1 MTSALKVLVYGATG
15 AQARPTVYELL
26 AAGHRPVV
34 LSRNQAKA
42 ADLVAA
48 GAVLAE
54 GDLGDLASLKAA
66 HAGVD
71 AVAFMIPAFLEN
83 PFAARSYAQHAIA
96 AAREAGV
103 RMLVWNTSGPVP
115 PVRTNNPMNDLRI
128 DIAADLEA
136 SGVPYII
143 LEPTAYMENWLG
155 PWTSRYVTEHN
166 QVAYPL
172 PAQKR
177 MGWITS
183 DDIGK
188 LVVSALARP
197 HLAGRHFRVSGIE
210 VVTGPELAE
219 QFAAALNRPLS
230 YYAMPPEE
238 MGAIMDQLLGPG
250 AGAPVVEV
258 YRAEYTN
265 PEALRFY
272 HDMTEVL
279 TVLPVQ
285 MTTIQQWVQKYAA
298 AFQPRNG

>member
-1 MTSALKVLVYGATG
+1 MKVLVYGATG
-15 AQARPTVYELL
+15 SQARPTVYALL
-26 AAGHRPVV
+26 AAGHQPVV
-34 LSRNQAKA
+34 LSRHPAKA

-48 GAVLAE
+48 GAVLVE
-54 GDLGDLASLKAA
+54 GDLGDPASLKAA

-71 AVAFMIPAFLEN
+71 AVALLIPAFLEN
-83 PFAARSYAQHAIA
+83 PFAARTYAQHAIA
-96 AAREAGV
+96 AARAAGV
-103 RMLVWNTSGPVP
+103 QMIVWNTSGPVP
-115 PVRTNNPMNDLRI
+115 PVRTNNPKNDLRI
-128 DIAADLEA
+128 DVAADLAA
-136 SGVPYII
+136 SGIPFVSI
-143 LEPTAYMENWLG
+143 EPTAYMENWLG
-155 PWTSRYVTEHN
+155 PWTARYIVEHD

-183 DDIGK
+183 DDVGK

-197 HLAGRHFRVSGIE
+197 HLAGRHFRVSRID

-219 QFAAALNRPLS
+219 QFSVALNRPLS

-250 AGAPVVEV
+250 AGAPVIDV
-258 YRAEYTN
+258 YRAEYAN

-279 TVLPVQ
+279 EALPVQ
-285 MTTIQQWVQKYAA
+285 MTTIQQWVRKYAA
-298 AFQPRNG
+298 AFQPRQG